1 VTPEA
6 PFRLVEG
13 VKCYHPDV
21 AESYDDYPESG
32 FDVTDEV
39 EGDSFWVRARTR
51 LVRSEV
57 ARASGGSAVR
67 MLELGCGT
75 GVLLRALTDVP
86 DLSLVGS
93 EVYLRGLRSARA
105 RGGPIEFI
113 QLDATRIPFQAEFD
127 IVGAFDVI
135 EHIEDDAAVL
145 RGIGGALKP
154 GGRLLLT
161 VPQHPFLWSRL
172 DELVHHKRRYT
183 RKGLVRRVQ
192 EAGLRVDYASSF
204 VFTCF
209 PLMLAAR
216 LLDRAAGTDP
226 KREFD
231 RRVRFSPFVN
241 ATLDALMRVDEALI
255 RRRVSLPWGGTLLMV
270 ASRPS

>member
-1 VTPEA
+1 MTAPA
-6 PFRLVEG
+6 PFRVVEG

-39 EGDSFWVRARTR
+39 EGDSFWVRSRTR

-57 ARASGGSAVR
+57 ARASGGTSAR

-75 GVLLRALTDVP
+75 GVLLRALAELP
-86 DLSLVGS
+86 GLELLGS

-113 QLDATRIPFQAEFD
+113 QLDATRIPFEAEFD

-145 RGIGGALKP
+145 RGVGRALKP

-183 RKGLVRRVQ
+183 RKGLFRRVQ
-192 EAGLRVDYASSF
+192 DAGLRVDYASSF
-204 VFTCF
+204 VFACF

-216 LLDRAAGTDP
+216 LFDRGPASDP
-226 KREFD
+226 KRDFD
-231 RRVRFSPFVN
+231 RRVRFSPLVN
-241 ATLDALMRVDEALI
+241 VTLDALMRVDEWLI
-255 RRRVSLPWGGTLLMV
+255 RRRVSLPWGGTLLVV
-270 ASRPS
+270 ARKP

>member
-1 VTPEA
+1 MTA
-6 PFRLVEG
+6 QATFRVVDG

-39 EGDSFWVRARTR
+39 EGDSFWVRSRTR
-51 LVRSEV
+51 LVRNEV
-57 ARASGGSAVR
+57 SRACGGSAAR

-75 GVLLRALTDVP
+75 GVLLHALTDLP
-86 DLSLVGS
+86 GLELLGS

-113 QLDATRIPFQAEFD
+113 QLDATRIPFEAAFD

-145 RGIGGALKP
+145 HGVGRALKP
-154 GGRLLLT
+154 GGHLLLT

-172 DELVHHKRRYT
+172 DELLHHKRRYT
-183 RKGLVRRVQ
+183 RRGLVRLVQ
-192 EAGLRVDYASSF
+192 DAGLRVDYASSF
-204 VFTCF
+204 LFTCF

-216 LLDRAAGTDP
+216 LLDRGSGSDP
-226 KREFD
+226 KRDFA
-231 RRVRFSPFVN
+231 RRVRFNPLVN
-241 ATLDALMRVDEALI
+241 AALDALMRVDEGLV
-255 RRRVSLPWGGTLLMV
+255 RRRVSLPWGGTLLVV
-270 ASRPS
+270 ARKS